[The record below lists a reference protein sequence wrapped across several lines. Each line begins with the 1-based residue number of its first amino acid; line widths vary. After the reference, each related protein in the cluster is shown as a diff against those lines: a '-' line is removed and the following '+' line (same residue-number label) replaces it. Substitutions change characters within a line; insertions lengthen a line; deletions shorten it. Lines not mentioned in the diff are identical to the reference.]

1 MDYETL
7 RQISDSWGL
16 LYLVLIFFGVIAFTF
31 RPGSKEQA
39 ERLARLPLDED
50 DNNVR

>member
-1 MDYETL
+1 MDHDTL

-16 LYLVLIFFGVIAFTF
+16 LYLVLIFIGIIAFTF
-31 RPGSKEQA
+31 RPGSRERA

-50 DNNVR
+50 ENNVR